1 MLCVVELLPEQ
12 NDIMELGVDLLLYHA
27 LITGVS
33 MRTKTDNYIH
43 VSALPVSDLLE
54 GFGSY
59 TTALSETTWEYIQ
72 PY

>member
-1 MLCVVELLPEQ
+1 MSKRV
-12 NDIMELGVDLLLYHA
+12 
-27 LITGVS
+27 TGVS

-43 VSALPVSDLLE
+43 VRALPVSGLLLE

-59 TTALSETTWEYIQ
+59 TTALSETTWEYTQ